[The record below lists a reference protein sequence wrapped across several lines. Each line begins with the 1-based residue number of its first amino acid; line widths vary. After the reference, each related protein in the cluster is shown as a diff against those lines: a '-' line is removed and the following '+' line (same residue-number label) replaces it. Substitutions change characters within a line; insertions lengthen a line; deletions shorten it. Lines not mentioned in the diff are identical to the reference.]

1 MGAADGVIPSH
12 ITRPHLTLFWSDFK
26 QYNSGSTMS
35 EFKCDKLERQYM
47 LRIPEVLEANLKTL
61 TPTQKKKMHED
72 IMRLMARA
80 CHESVFDYKIYTS
93 SE

>member
-1 MGAADGVIPSH
+1 
-12 ITRPHLTLFWSDFK
+12 
-26 QYNSGSTMS
+26 
-35 EFKCDKLERQYM
+35 M